1 MKLWFTKW
9 SLPFWRDD
17 EVVLV
22 LKKHV
27 RRSVG
32 GEENPGDKKVRV
44 GRERGP
50 YEAQFGG
57 EVGERF
63 HRSRVIFHRR

>member
-9 SLPFWRDD
+9 SLPFWRED
-17 EVVLV
+17 EVARVP
-22 LKKHV
+22 KKHV

-32 GEENPGDKKVRV
+32 AEENPGDKKVRV
-44 GRERGP
+44 GRERGL

-57 EVGERF
+57 EVAARF
-63 HRSRVIFHRR
+63 HRSHVIFHRK